1 MSSLTTDGTGSLNLP
16 LTLDGLNSL
25 NSTISDSALLVDGS
39 NKMNASL
46 NLGSNRLVN
55 VASGI
60 AGSDGVNVTQL
71 SSYLPLTGTTSALN
85 MNNKKITNTAVGT
98 VSTDVATL
106 QNVSNSIAGIN
117 TFLRLDGSSVMAADM
132 DLGNH
137 WVWGSPTGTPPDPSN
152 LISLQFSQDQ
162 LNAALSTV
170 LSKGGGT
177 MTGGIS
183 MGNNSITNLAPAVN
197 NTDAAS
203 WIDVKARTA
212 LYLPVTGGTLTGGL
226 AVQGII
232 NATGS
237 LSNFQALSATSAT
250 LTGPINMNTSKITNL
265 GNGTLSTDAAA
276 YGQVTSAVGNCL
288 ALTGGTLT
296 GSVAMS
302 SNKITGLQNGTLS
315 TDAATYG
322 QVTSAV
328 ATCLPL
334 SGGSVSGV
342 VTMGANINMGS
353 HKVTQLLDGTN
364 PQDAA
369 AFGQIAAATSAYFPL
384 AGGIITGN
392 LQVNGTVNTSNINV
406 NGNWVQGCNLGTPP
420 SQDTLVSKQYLD
432 ARVGACLALSGGTL
446 SGNLNTTTI
455 SPSYSSTFVNQMSLL
470 GGSYAA
476 SGTPVTVTTAAT
488 QLQNMGLVTQGQYLL
503 IITISCGP
511 NASAGYYTP
520 TFSATGATLMSNT
533 YSFPNSTTY
542 TGATFVAI
550 YTANASNLLTISLT
564 TSAGS
569 TSARANLIFL
579 RIA

>member
-25 NSTISDSALLVDGS
+25 DSTISDSALLVDGS

-106 QNVSNSIAGIN
+106 QNVSNSIAAIN

-183 MGNNSITNLAPAVN
+183 MGNNSITNLAPAVS

-250 LTGPINMNTSKITNL
+250 LTGQINMNTSKITNL
-265 GNGTLSTDAAA
+265 GNGTASTDAAA
-276 YGQVTSAVGNCL
+276 YGQVTSAVATCL
-288 ALTGGTLT
+288 QLTGGTMT
-296 GSVAMS
+296 GPVAMS

-315 TDAATYG
+315 TDAAAYG

-364 PQDAA
+364 AQDAA

-392 LQVNGTVNTSNINV
+392 LQVNGTVNTSNINI

-432 ARVGACLALSGGTL
+432 AKVGTYLPLSGGTL
-446 SGNLNTTTI
+446 TGNLNTTTI
-455 SPSYSSTFVNQMSLL
+455 SPSYSSTFVNQMSFL
-470 GGSYAA
+470 GGTYAV
-476 SGTPVTVTTAAT
+476 SGTPVTVGTTAT
-488 QLQNMGLVTQGQYLL
+488 QLQNMGLATQGQYLL

-511 NASAGYYTP
+511 NASAGYYSP
-520 TFSATGATLMSNT
+520 TFSATGATLTSNT
-533 YSFPNSTTY
+533 YSFQNSTTY
-542 TGATFVAI
+542 TGATFIAV

-569 TSARANLIFL
+569 ASARANLIFL